1 MLENQNT
8 KTYQLEESYMKD
20 KKFTRNVAKII
31 INKPKEGR
39 KIDQRGTITTFVYCR
54 KHWE

>member
-39 KIDQRGTITTFVYCR
+39 KIDQRGTIITFVYCR